1 MKRIDIS
8 EWKPFALESLFDVV
22 KGSRLT
28 KQDMKEG
35 TINYIGAS
43 AFNNGITNRIGNT
56 ENIHPGGTLTVAY
69 NGSVGQTFY
78 QEEPFWATD
87 DVNVLYPKF
96 DMTKSMAL
104 FIAPLIRSIG
114 RNYEYI
120 DKWEIEDMRISTIYL
135 PVLSDGT
142 PNWEYMDKYMLDIE
156 SKIHN
161 AVNQI
166 NSLLG
171 GVKCKSI
178 NITTWQ
184 PFRIGEFF
192 TAKNTG
198 NILNRDIED
207 GSGCTPFVTASSV
220 NNGVAAYIDASN
232 YETLKGNCILVG
244 GKTFTLTF
252 QKESFVSND
261 SHNFVLRIK
270 ESGRDNEDIYL
281 FLLTVIRSALTQK
294 YSWDDAVTS
303 EKLLNETIVLPV
315 TSNKS
320 PDWDLMDSY
329 VKTLRTKTSHKI
341 SKV

>member
-8 EWKPFALESLFDVV
+8 QWKPFALDSLFDIV

-96 DMTKSMAL
+96 DMTKSIAL
-104 FIAPLIRSIG
+104 FIAPLIRSVG

-120 DKWEIEDMRISTIYL
+120 DKWEIDDMRISTIYL

-142 PNWEYMDKYMLDIE
+142 PDWGYMDNYMLVIE
-156 SKIHN
+156 NKIHN

-166 NSLLG
+166 NSLLEG
-171 GVKCKSI
+171 G
-178 NITTWQ
+178 
-184 PFRIGEFF
+184 
-192 TAKNTG
+192 
-198 NILNRDIED
+198 
-207 GSGCTPFVTASSV
+207 
-220 NNGVAAYIDASN
+220 
-232 YETLKGNCILVG
+232 
-244 GKTFTLTF
+244 
-252 QKESFVSND
+252 
-261 SHNFVLRIK
+261 
-270 ESGRDNEDIYL
+270 
-281 FLLTVIRSALTQK
+281 
-294 YSWDDAVTS
+294 
-303 EKLLNETIVLPV
+303 
-315 TSNKS
+315 
-320 PDWDLMDSY
+320 
-329 VKTLRTKTSHKI
+329 
-341 SKV
+341 